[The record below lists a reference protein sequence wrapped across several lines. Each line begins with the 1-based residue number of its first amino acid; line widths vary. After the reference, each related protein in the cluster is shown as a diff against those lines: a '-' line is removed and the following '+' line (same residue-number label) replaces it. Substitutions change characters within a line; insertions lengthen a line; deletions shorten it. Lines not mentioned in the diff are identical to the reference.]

1 MDKQTVR
8 DTLHAITGLKDCYR
22 ALMLSAL
29 DSGGKSA
36 LKTWIA
42 NHDVLNTLQVQ
53 FTADG
58 RPRSAWWPGPR
69 EVDTSAAS
77 YVLLNGSRTDYRE
90 VKCISSSRDAWVG
103 QYDDGTLVIHITL

>member
-42 NHDVLNTLQVQ
+42 NHDVLNT
-53 FTADG
+53 
-58 RPRSAWWPGPR
+58 
-69 EVDTSAAS
+69 
-77 YVLLNGSRTDYRE
+77 
-90 VKCISSSRDAWVG
+90 
-103 QYDDGTLVIHITL
+103 

>member
-1 MDKQTVR
+1 MMTNERIV
-8 DTLHAITGLKDCYR
+8 DTLDKLKGLRSEYHDAIVD
-22 ALMLSAL
+22 AL
-29 DSGGKSA
+29 DGPKVS
-36 LKTWIA
+36 LKRWIA
-42 NHDVLNTLQVQ
+42 NHDVLETLQV
-53 FTADG
+53 TYDEAG
-58 RPRSAWWPGPR
+58 RPIRAWWPGPR

>member
-77 YVLLNGSRTDYRE
+77 FVRMGGSRRDYRG
-90 VKCISSSRDAWVG
+90 VVCVASSGDCWIG
-103 QYDDGTLVIHITL
+103 QDDSGTLLAYVTL